1 MANCFQIFNYD
12 VPREQLKDCALEI
25 SVKDYDILG
34 RNEMIGNVIIDG
46 EWSWVDLMKR
56 GYSYLTY
63 YFLLAWAGN
72 KKGAETLERRH
83 WREIVSNPGEARM
96 VWYKLRRHSQGEY

>member
-1 MANCFQIFNYD
+1 MVDCFQTFNYD

-46 EWSWVDLMKR
+46 EWSWVD
-56 GYSYLTY
+56 
-63 YFLLAWAGN
+63 FN
-72 KKGAETLERRH
+72 
-83 WREIVSNPGEARM
+83 
-96 VWYKLRRHSQGEY
+96 